1 MTILKK
7 KGVIVNE
14 SNRGN
19 GNIFKECNV
28 VARALRYFKKHMAE
42 LLGIGIASLNKMENG
57 EMPKR
62 LGVEIV
68 FKIYD
73 VFKILP
79 KNQFALEL
87 WNLNSDES
95 IRKSK
100 KQRA

>member
-1 MTILKK
+1 MKTTGEMEIFLK
-7 KGVIVNE
+7 
-14 SNRGN
+14 
-19 GNIFKECNV
+19 NV
-28 VARALRYFKKHMAE
+28 VWLRRHNGISKKRMAE
-42 LLGIGIASLNKMENG
+42 LLGISTVSLNKIENG

-95 IRKSK
+95 IRK
-100 KQRA
+100 

>member
-1 MTILKK
+1 MKETREMEIFLK
-7 KGVIVNE
+7 
-14 SNRGN
+14 
-19 GNIFKECNV
+19 NV
-28 VARALRYFKKHMAE
+28 MWLREHYGISKKHMAE
-42 LLGIGIASLNKMENG
+42 LLGIGIASLNKIENG

-95 IRKSK
+95 IRKLK